1 MIDNDYL
8 MNEIQSISA
17 ILDADE
23 LPEVHE
29 YLTQIIA
36 GDELND
42 SPFDMATKLRRCDR
56 KHDFP
61 EWLIDF
67 IIGLYE
73 AEIAEGEVG
82 ALNDL
87 GTMYYGGD
95 HGCEQNY
102 HKAVAYYEAA
112 AEKGSLLA
120 HENLGYCWY
129 YGRTGKKDYEKAF
142 RYFAYGALCG
152 SISSTYKIGDMYQN
166 GYYLPRNEM
175 KAYYM
180 YLRCLSMI
188 DDDTPADTAGPLY
201 LRLGKVFLNG
211 IGAEKDCKY
220 ALECYQKAEA
230 YLYEVLENGDDM
242 YKNSWQEAIEGQA
255 KARAELVRNLSEE

>member
-1 MIDNDYL
+1 MIDNDYI
-8 MNEIQSISA
+8 MNEIRSIFA

-23 LPEVHE
+23 LPEVYE
-29 YLTQIIA
+29 YLAQIIA
-36 GDELND
+36 EDELSD
-42 SPFDMATKLRRCDR
+42 TPFDIATGLRRCDR
-56 KHDFP
+56 KQDFP
-61 EWLIDF
+61 ECLLDLIVE
-67 IIGLYE
+67 LYE
-73 AEIAEGEVG
+73 AEIAEGEAG

-87 GTMYYGGD
+87 GTMYYGGE
-95 HGCEQNY
+95 HGFEQNY
-102 HKAVAYYEAA
+102 HKAIAYYEAA

-129 YGRTGKKDYEKAF
+129 YGRNRKKDYEKAF

-166 GYYLPRNEM
+166 GYYLPRNET

-188 DDDTPADTAGPLY
+188 DEDTPADTAGPLY
-201 LRLGKVFLNG
+201 LRLGKVFLYG
-211 IGAEKDCKY
+211 IGAEQDCKF

-230 YLYEVLENGDDM
+230 YLYDVLKSGDDT
-242 YKNSWQEAIEGQA
+242 YRNSWQEAIEGQM
-255 KARAELVRNLSEE
+255 KARESLVAEL